1 MTDVYT
7 ICQKLRKTLCERDFS
22 KINRRYRMNPQLITC
37 LVIFVLTCAGY
48 ITSIWSLGTV
58 AMTSLVALSLTG
70 CLSAKDAIAY
80 FANNNVIMIAAMSV
94 VAAGFNRTQFC
105 TNLANGISKMAK
117 GSLTKV
123 LFAYCIL
130 AMLLTQMVQSPV
142 VVFGIVAPLCM
153 SSADSMGISKS
164 KISLPLGVVSIATC
178 CTLPIGTGATQA
190 AELNGYI
197 TSYYEKLEGFTGTM
211 PVVEFFDPMIAR
223 LPLLIVTVVYCA
235 MVMPKFCPEKI
246 NAADKEGKKVVG
258 AALSPVAEVAGIV
271 IFFGTALALMLQAS
285 VLKSV
290 QIWQICMI
298 GAVLMVMFNVLK
310 PREAVQS
317 IPLSMLFLVVG
328 ALAMSGALSATGA
341 GDLIGGIIANVVNK
355 LNNNYLI
362 GFIFFIVPFILTQF
376 MSNRG
381 TMLIFIPIAIA
392 TCHNVGGNPVGLIIL
407 IQAGCLTAFMTP
419 MATGAVPPIM
429 DYGSYGQVDLVKG
442 GWLYAIISAVVSIG
456 WIMTMYPVF

>member
-1 MTDVYT
+1 
-7 ICQKLRKTLCERDFS
+7 
-22 KINRRYRMNPQLITC
+22 MNSQLIIC
-37 LVIFVLTCAGY
+37 LAIFVLTCAGY
-48 ITSIWSLGTV
+48 MTSVWSLGTV

-70 CLSAKDAIAY
+70 CLSAKDAIGY
-80 FANNNVIMIAAMSV
+80 FANSNVIMIAAMSV

-105 TNLANGISKMAK
+105 SNLANGISKLAK

-123 LFAYCIL
+123 LFAYCLL

-153 SSADSMGISKS
+153 SSADSMGIPKS
-164 KISLPLGVVSIATC
+164 KIALPLGVVSIATC

-197 TSYYEKLEGFTGTM
+197 ASYYEKLEGFAGTM
-211 PVVEFFDPMIAR
+211 PVVNFFDPMIAR

-235 MVMPKFCPEKI
+235 LFMPRFSPEKV
-246 NAADKEGKKVVG
+246 NTADKESKKAAA

-271 IFFGTALALMLQAS
+271 IFFGTALCLMLQAS
-285 VLKSV
+285 VLKSI

-298 GAVLMVMFNVLK
+298 GAVLMVIFNVLK

-317 IPLSMLFLVVG
+317 VPLSMLFLVVG

-341 GDLIGGIIANVVNK
+341 GDLIGGIISNVVTK
-355 LNNNYLI
+355 LNNNYLV
-362 GFIFFIVPFILTQF
+362 GLIFFIVPFVLTQF

-392 TCHNVGGNPVGLIIL
+392 TCYNVGGNPVGLIIL
-407 IQAGCLTAFMTP
+407 IQAACLTAFMTP
-419 MATGAVPPIM
+419 MATGAVPYM
-429 DYGSYGQVDLVKG
+429 MEYGNYSQMDLVKG
-442 GWLYAIISAVVSIG
+442 GWLYAIISCVVSVG
-456 WIMTMYPVF
+456 WMMTMYPVL